1 VIRFLLV
8 GLMLYIGY
16 RIIISLIS
24 AKKPLTKSPG
34 GRDQGIETHR
44 DPVCGV
50 YVSEETAVIGRHDGQ
65 RHYFCSMNCLEK
77 YREQLDHSSPSNP
90 ED

>member
-1 VIRFLLV
+1 MIRFLIISL
-8 GLMLYIGY
+8 LLYVGY
-16 RIIISLIS
+16 RIIISLTT
-24 AKKPLTKSPG
+24 AEKPLVKHPTG
-34 GRDQGIETHR
+34 HDQGVDTYR

-50 YVSEETAVIGRHDGQ
+50 YVTEETAVIGKHDGQ

-90 ED
+90 EE